1 MAPPDELVEEMVE
14 EVEEEA
20 TLVIPPGNGNGH
32 LPGAAHSVWDTLRQ
46 RREAL
51 GADRHLDLDV
61 PGTGGLL
68 QLRLGTITGAKQAQ
82 LSDRVIK
89 SRSPERDFNLN
100 ADYLIAAC
108 LAILGRNTTSEPY
121 EVMTDPDGEPVTL
134 GSLAHSPAAASL
146 GLSPSLPTREVV
158 RYLFGFAPSP
168 EIAVGR
174 AAFDYMEWAS
184 ASGVELDEEALGEA

>member
-1 MAPPDELVEEMVE
+1 MPDNRSPDVEELE
-14 EVEEEA
+14 ELDEEA
-20 TLVIPPGNGNGH
+20 TLILEPQGNGH
-32 LPGAAHSVWDTLRQ
+32 LPGAATSVWDVLAQ
-46 RREAL
+46 RRAELAE
-51 GADRHLDLDV
+51 DRHLDLEV
-61 PGTGGLL
+61 AGTRGLL
-68 QLRLGTITGAKQAQ
+68 SLRLTAVSGQKQAA
-82 LSDRVIK
+82 LSDRVMK

-108 LAILGRNTTSEPY
+108 QAILGRSDISQPL

-134 GSLAHSPAAASL
+134 STLAHSPAASQL
-146 GLSPSLPTREVV
+146 GLSPGIPTREVV